1 MHDTLPRRS
10 PETPEGLLA
19 RLAAL
24 GIPAETVQH
33 PPLFTVAESK
43 ALRGSLSGWHVKNL
57 FLKPDRPGPFLL
69 VVLQEDR
76 QVSVNGLVRQ
86 LGAGRGRFASAGD
99 LMEHLGVLPG
109 AVSPLGMVN
118 AVPGQ
123 VRVAIDGALLEGHAL
138 LHVHPLVNTMTTA
151 LAPAGLLQFL
161 RALGHVPEVLELGP
175 AGPIAAP
182 E

>member
-10 PETPEGLLA
+10 PETPDGLLA

-24 GIPAETVQH
+24 GIPAETVKH

-43 ALRGSLSGWHVKNL
+43 ALRGSLPGWHVKNL
-57 FLKPDRPGPFLL
+57 FLKPERPGPFLL

-76 QVSVNGLVRQ
+76 QVSVNGLMRQ
-86 LGAGRGRFASAGD
+86 LGAGRGRFASAED

-118 AVPGQ
+118 ALPGR
-123 VRVAIDGALLEGHAL
+123 VRVAIDHALLEGHAPM
-138 LHVHPLVNTMTTA
+138 HMHPLVNTMTTA
-151 LAPAGLLQFL
+151 MAPAGLVQFL
-161 RALGHVPEVLELGP
+161 RSLGHAPEVLDLGP
-175 AGPIAAP
+175 AAVILSA